1 LRAALKNSIPISRL
15 NQPFSLSG
23 VPPKSRY
30 LNRTRRW
37 FSKIT
42 LSKPPLPDERPIVVS
57 IVPHPREIVEE
68 IVRGSAK
75 V

>member
-1 LRAALKNSIPISRL
+1 
-15 NQPFSLSG
+15 
-23 VPPKSRY
+23 
-30 LNRTRRW
+30 
-37 FSKIT
+37 